1 MQIALTVAM
10 LIVGIAVLYVAA
22 TLSIRTRRTT
32 APLVDR
38 AVKEMSGEI
47 AAAADELR
55 GELKAI
61 AAELRR
67 DREQARLEDRKIQ
80 GRLDHADR
88 QIANMSER
96 ILTEF
101 AVLRRLGEQVGVP
114 QDPVAGVPGVAGV
127 PAEAPGAPGAPGA
140 PQVPRPVDWAAA
152 PVLPPARP
160 GPESQPGLADTD
172 PDWPADP
179 ALRRPG
185 SW

>member
-22 TLSIRTRRTT
+22 TLSIRTRKTT

-38 AVKEMSGEI
+38 AVKEMSVEVQ
-47 AAAADELR
+47 AVADELR
-55 GELKAI
+55 GQLQTI

-101 AVLRRLGEQVGVP
+101 AALRRLGEQVGARQDQVP
-114 QDPVAGVPGVAGV
+114 DVPGVPGG
-127 PAEAPGAPGAPGA
+127 PAGA

-152 PVLPPARP
+152 PVLPPARTV
-160 GPESQPGLADTD
+160 PEPQPRPADTD
-172 PDWPADP
+172 PDWPTNPVA
-179 ALRRPG
+179 RRPG

>member
-1 MQIALTVAM
+1 MQIALAVAM

-22 TLSIRTRRTT
+22 TVSIRTRKTT

-38 AVKEMSGEI
+38 AVKEMSVEI
-47 AAAADELR
+47 QAVADELR
-55 GELKAI
+55 GQLQTI

-101 AVLRRLGEQVGVP
+101 AALRRLGEQVGARQDQVP
-114 QDPVAGVPGVAGV
+114 GVPGVPGV
-127 PAEAPGAPGAPGA
+127 PAGPSA
-140 PQVPRPVDWAAA
+140 RPVDWAAA
-152 PVLPPARP
+152 PVLPPARAVPEPQP
-160 GPESQPGLADTD
+160 GPTDTD
-172 PDWPADP
+172 PDWPTNPVA
-179 ALRRPG
+179 RRPG